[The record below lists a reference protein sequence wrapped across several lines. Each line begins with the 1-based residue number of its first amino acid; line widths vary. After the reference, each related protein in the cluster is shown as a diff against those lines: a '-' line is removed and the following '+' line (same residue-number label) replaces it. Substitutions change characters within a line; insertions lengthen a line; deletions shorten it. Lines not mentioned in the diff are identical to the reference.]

1 MGRNRRAVVSILL
14 WSFLALSV
22 PSVTMSGELS
32 PSTKSEIA
40 HLLDCVEKS
49 GCQFNRNG
57 TWYKDTKAIREH
69 AELKLHYFMDRGRV
83 NSTEDFIKWA
93 GSKSEIS
100 GKAYLVRCGDGS
112 PMPTAQW
119 LKEEVERYRKGRSVV
134 QTAPITAT
142 NQ

>member
-1 MGRNRRAVVSILL
+1 
-14 WSFLALSV
+14 
-22 PSVTMSGELS
+22 MSSELS

-57 TWYKDTKAIREH
+57 TWYKDAKAIREH
-69 AELKLHYFMDRGRV
+69 AELKLHYFQDRGRV

-100 GKAYLVRCGDGS
+100 GKPYMVKCGNGS

-119 LKEEVERYRKGRSVV
+119 LTEEVERYRKGRSVA
-134 QTAPITAT
+134 QAEPGTAT